1 MATLTFD
8 PPNSFVFRCSFE
20 ERNLAKN
27 AGFRWDDERK
37 RWFTQL
43 YIKARDLEA
52 YADDRAKAAFYAAS
66 QRVAASRATHT
77 ETQIPV
83 PPDCEFLPYQKAGIA
98 YALNRQ
104 HCLIADEMGLGKTV
118 QALGLVNA
126 SPEIHSAL
134 VVCPKSVILN
144 WQREADKWLT
154 RRIGFEVI
162 NYDRLKQIAPAE
174 PYDLLVADEAQYLK
188 NPAAKRTKL
197 FFAIPAKRTLF
208 LTGTPILNRPIEL
221 FTVLQRLDPL
231 DLGRNRFDFARRYCG
246 ARQIRVGRKMV
257 WDLSGSS
264 NLNELQEKM
273 RSKFMVRRL
282 KKDVLKEL
290 PRKRRQIIPLD
301 RAGAEKLLQAE
312 QKLARSVGFEEMAR
326 KLESGGAVGMT
337 EMSKVRHE
345 LGLAK
350 VDAAIDHITD
360 VLENTSKV
368 VVFAHHRDVIEALDK
383 GFPDTHIEVIHG
395 GVGAQERQARVDMF
409 QAEPECRILIGQI
422 QAAGVGITLTAASTV
437 IFVEQD
443 WVPGVMAQ
451 AEDRCHRIGQKES
464 VLVQYLVFD
473 ESLDATMAQTLIKKS
488 RVADAA
494 LDKE

>member
-1 MATLTFD
+1 M
-8 PPNSFVFRCSFE
+8 
-20 ERNLAKN
+20 
-27 AGFRWDDERK
+27 
-37 RWFTQL
+37 
-43 YIKARDLEA
+43 
-52 YADDRAKAAFYAAS
+52 
-66 QRVAASRATHT
+66 
-77 ETQIPV
+77 
-83 PPDCEFLPYQKAGIA
+83 
-98 YALNRQ
+98 
-104 HCLIADEMGLGKTV
+104 
-118 QALGLVNA
+118 
-126 SPEIHSAL
+126 
-134 VVCPKSVILN
+134 VCPKSVMLN

-154 RRIGFEVI
+154 RRIGFDVI
-162 NYDRLKQIAPAE
+162 NYDRLKQIAPAK

-188 NPAAKRTKL
+188 TPAAKRTKL

-221 FTVLQRLDPL
+221 FTMLQRLDPL
-231 DLGRNRFDFARRYCG
+231 DLGRNRWEFAMRYCG
-246 ARQIRVGRKMV
+246 ARQIRAGRKMV
-257 WDLSGSS
+257 WDLNGSS
-264 NLNELQEKM
+264 NLDELQEKM

-290 PRKRRQIIPLD
+290 PAKRRQIIPLD
-301 RAGAEKLLQAE
+301 RSGAEKLLLAE
-312 QKLARSVGFEEMAR
+312 QKLARQIGFEEMAR
-326 KLESGGAVGMT
+326 KLESGGAVAMT

-350 VDAAIDHITD
+350 VGAAIDHITD

-368 VVFAHHRDVIEALDK
+368 VVFAHHRDVIHELYK
-383 GFPDTHIEVIHG
+383 GLHSLGAYVLTGDTTAKG
-395 GVGAQERQARVDMF
+395 RQFVVDSFQSKPEIRVF
-409 QAEPECRILIGQI
+409 IGQI

-443 WVPGVMAQ
+443 WVPGNMSQ

-473 ESLDATMAQTLIKKS
+473 ESLDAAMAQTLIKKS